1 MHALQLKV
9 KDKKIDPTYQKQA
22 WFFFFLIIII
32 IILKQPKEKIKKKR
46 KFRDFNTFRPSGN

>member
-22 WFFFFLIIII
+22 WFFFLIIII

-46 KFRDFNTFRPSGN
+46 KFWDFSTFRPSGN